1 MYPGSNP
8 RGKGK
13 DPGNNYDNDDEY
25 FYLKVSNYRTWD
37 RERQRKGRKLNR
49 AHMMEDEEK
58 RMKVKRRRVEDIDK
72 VQ

>member
-1 MYPGSNP
+1 MIMMM
-8 RGKGK
+8 
-13 DPGNNYDNDDEY
+13 NNSIS
-25 FYLKVSNYRTWD
+25 LKREVSNYRTWG

-58 RMKVKRRRVEDIDK
+58 RMKVKRRRFEEIDK